1 MRYDGRDERKTLG
14 KMNSWLII
22 GVLALY
28 IVLLFICAFFG
39 EKHAS
44 RLSTRGRMLLFSLT
58 LGVYCSSWTFY
69 GATGAAVREGI
80 IFLPIYLGP
89 LLFVALGYDIWRRL
103 GRVRQHHAISS
114 IADFVAARYGKS
126 GPLASMVTILA
137 VIAIIPYLALQLR
150 AIALSAAV
158 ILEPTAG
165 SIASTTNGVL
175 FLTGILAILAMI
187 FGTRQ
192 IANTEQHGGL
202 MLAVAF
208 ESFVKLFALLCV
220 ALFFVFAAPENIHQI
235 SKDVAETFHQVQLIG
250 VPDTFWIQTLLAG
263 LAIICLPRQFH
274 VAVVELRDEK
284 HIRGARRWF
293 AVYLVLTIIAIIPIA
308 SWALHATP
316 GYLAIPDVAVLSL
329 PLSYGQDWLTLLA
342 FLGGFS
348 ASTGMLLVSSVAL
361 SIMLSNDLIMPAL
374 WRTNLL
380 SRHDKRLPLVLKFTR
395 RVCILA
401 VMLLGFLFFHF
412 FNDIDQLSVFG
423 LLAFSAAKDS
433 KPSRASGRSQLM
445 PIGPKLRK
453 LSVKCEY
460 SAGKLRSTVGNN
472 KV

>member
-1 MRYDGRDERKTLG
+1 
-14 KMNSWLII
+14 MNSWLII

-28 IVLLFICAFFG
+28 IALLFLCAFFG

-44 RLSTRGRMLLFSLT
+44 RLSTRGRMFLFSLT

-80 IFLPIYLGP
+80 LFLPIYLGP

-114 IADFVAARYGKS
+114 IADFIAARYGKT
-126 GPLASMVTILA
+126 GALASLVTILA

-165 SIASTTNGVL
+165 VTSATNSVL
-175 FLTGILAILAMI
+175 FLTSVLAILAMI

-208 ESFVKLFALLCV
+208 ESFVKLFALLAV
-220 ALFFVFAAPENIHQI
+220 ACFFIFDSPENIHQI
-235 SKDVAETFHQVQLIG
+235 SRDVSRTFGEIKMYG
-250 VPDTFWIQTLLAG
+250 VPDTFWVQTLLAA

-274 VAVVELRDEK
+274 VAVVELRDEN

-293 AVYLVLTIIAIIPIA
+293 AVYLILTTIAIVPIA
-308 SWALHATP
+308 SWAMHAAP
-316 GYLAIPDVAVLSL
+316 HYLAIPDIAVLSL
-329 PLSYGQDWLTLLA
+329 PLSYEQDWLTLLA

-374 WRTNLL
+374 WRFKIF

-395 RVCILA
+395 RVCILV

-423 LLAFSAAKDS
+423 LLAFSAVAK
-433 KPSRASGRSQLM
+433 KTNA
-445 PIGPKLRK
+445 
-453 LSVKCEY
+453 LSLPY
-460 SAGKLRSTVGNN
+460 S
-472 KV
+472 